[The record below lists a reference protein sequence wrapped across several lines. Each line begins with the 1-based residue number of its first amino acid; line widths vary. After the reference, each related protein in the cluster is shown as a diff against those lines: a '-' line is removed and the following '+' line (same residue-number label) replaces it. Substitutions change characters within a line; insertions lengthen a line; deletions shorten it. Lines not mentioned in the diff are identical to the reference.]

1 MRLIC
6 VNMRVCEPGL
16 GGVEAAVLRLH
27 EEGEGRSV
35 LRVGQARVLPEG
47 GHQVGQRGAQQQRQG
62 EGAAEEVQAVL
73 PIPGLHVSVRHAP
86 CQVAEQCGHT
96 MALAFLCAQFTEV
109 NLRSGYKKTYH
120 AL

>member
-1 MRLIC
+1 
-6 VNMRVCEPGL
+6 MRVCEPGGL
-16 GGVEAAVLRLH
+16 GGAEAAVLRLH
-27 EEGEGRSV
+27 EEDEGRSV

-47 GHQVGQRGAQQQRQG
+47 GHQVGQQRQG